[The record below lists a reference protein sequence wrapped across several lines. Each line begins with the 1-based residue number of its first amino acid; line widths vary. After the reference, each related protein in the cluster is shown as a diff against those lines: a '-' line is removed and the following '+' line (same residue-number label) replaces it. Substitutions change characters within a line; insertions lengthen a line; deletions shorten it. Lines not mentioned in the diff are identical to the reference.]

1 MPDHPRVVFLPRP
14 YRYFVH
20 PRLLTANGRSQTFLG
35 VLRTCLDAG
44 MTMGST
50 KLETQ
55 LVRITGLKE
64 PTVKK
69 YLADYR
75 GGLGQ
80 GSLKAFVGPAGKGAS
95 SSPTTYLR
103 MMGILERLKNTGA

>member
-20 PRLLTANGRSQTFLG
+20 PHLLTANGRSQTFLG
-35 VLRTCLDAG
+35 VLRACLDAG

-50 KLETQ
+50 KLEKE

-64 PTVKK
+64 PTVKR
-69 YLADYR
+69 YLGDYR
-75 GGLGQ
+75 GGLDQ